1 MSLDA
6 QILTITLIQ
15 LVAIMSPG
23 PDFAIICR
31 NSLIYSRRTGIYSAL
46 GISLGIL
53 VHVTYTLVGIG
64 LIISKSV
71 ILFSTIK
78 LLGAAYL
85 IYIGYKS
92 LKAKPIRENSKEK
105 SKQDL
110 TRLQAIK
117 IGFVTNILNPKVTLF
132 FFSLFTQVISPTT
145 PASLRALYGLQMF
158 VFTLSWFTLLAITIS
173 HPIVKNQFL
182 SMSHYLEKT
191 MGVILIGLGIKVAL
205 EDVLKGIATNLNFL
219 GDPP

>member
-1 MSLDA
+1 MSLYA

-71 ILFSTIK
+71 VLFSTIK

-92 LKAKPIRENSKEK
+92 LKAKPSREITTEK

-117 IGFVTNILNPKVTLF
+117 IGFITNILNPKVTLF
-132 FFSLFTQVISPTT
+132 FFSLFTQVISPNT
-145 PASLRALYGLQMF
+145 PTRLRALYGLQMF

-173 HPIVKNQFL
+173 HPIVKNRFL
-182 SMSHYLEKT
+182 SVSHYLERT

-205 EDVLKGIATNLNFL
+205 EDVATNLNFL

>member
-1 MSLDA
+1 MSFYA
-6 QILTITLIQ
+6 QLLTITIIQ

-31 NSLIYSRRTGIYSAL
+31 NSLVYSRRTGIYSAL

-64 LIISKSV
+64 LIISKSIV
-71 ILFSTIK
+71 LFSAFK

-92 LKAKPIRENSKEK
+92 LKAKPSQEISTLK

-110 TRLQAIK
+110 SRLQAIK
-117 IGFVTNILNPKVTLF
+117 IGFITNILNPKVTLF

-145 PASLRALYGLQMF
+145 PTSLRALYGLQMF
-158 VFTLSWFTLLAITIS
+158 VFTLGWFTLLAWTIS
-173 HPIVKNQFL
+173 HPIIKNRFL
-182 SMSHYLEKT
+182 SVSHYVEKT

-205 EDVLKGIATNLNFL
+205 ESANINH
-219 GDPP
+219 

>member
-1 MSLDA
+1 MSFYA
-6 QILTITLIQ
+6 QLLTITIIQ

-31 NSLIYSRRTGIYSAL
+31 NSLVYSRRTGVYSAL

-64 LIISKSV
+64 LIISRSIV
-71 ILFSTIK
+71 LFSTLK

-92 LKAKPIRENSKEK
+92 LKAKPSREINALK

-110 TRLQAIK
+110 SRLQAIK

-132 FFSLFTQVISPTT
+132 FFSLFTQVISPNT
-145 PASLRALYGLQMF
+145 PTSLRALYGLQMF
-158 VFTLSWFTLLAITIS
+158 VFTLSWFSLLAVTIS
-173 HPIVKNQFL
+173 HPIVKNRFL
-182 SMSHYLEKT
+182 SVSHYVEKT
-191 MGVILIGLGIKVAL
+191 MGVILIALGIKVAL
-205 EDVLKGIATNLNFL
+205 ESTKH
-219 GDPP
+219 

>member
-1 MSLDA
+1 MSFYA

-15 LVAIMSPG
+15 LIAIMSPG

-92 LKAKPIRENSKEK
+92 LKAKPIKENTTKK
-105 SKQDL
+105 LKQDL

-145 PASLRALYGLQMF
+145 PASLKALYGLQMF

-173 HPIVKNQFL
+173 HPIVKNRFL
-182 SMSHYLEKT
+182 SMSHYIEKT

-205 EDVLKGIATNLNFL
+205 EDVSNNLNFL

>member
-92 LKAKPIRENSKEK
+92 LKAKPSREITTEK

-117 IGFVTNILNPKVTLF
+117 IGFITNILNPKVTLF

-145 PASLRALYGLQMF
+145 PASLRMLYGLQMF

-173 HPIVKNQFL
+173 HPIVKNRFL
-182 SMSHYLEKT
+182 SVSHYLERT

-205 EDVLKGIATNLNFL
+205 EDVATNLNFL

>member
-1 MSLDA
+1 MSLNA

-53 VHVTYTLVGIG
+53 VHVTYTLIGIG

-71 ILFSTIK
+71 VLFSTIK

-92 LKAKPIRENSKEK
+92 LKAKPSREITTEK

-110 TRLQAIK
+110 TRLQATK
-117 IGFVTNILNPKVTLF
+117 IGFITNILNPKVTLF
-132 FFSLFTQVISPTT
+132 FFSLFTQVISPNT
-145 PASLRALYGLQMF
+145 PKSLRALYGLQMF

-173 HPIVKNQFL
+173 HPIVKNQSL
-182 SMSHYLEKT
+182 TMSHYLEKT
-191 MGVILIGLGIKVAL
+191 MGIILIGLGIKVAL
-205 EDVLKGIATNLNFL
+205 EDVSNNLKFL

>member
-1 MSLDA
+1 MSFYA

-71 ILFSTIK
+71 VLFSTIK

-92 LKAKPIRENSKEK
+92 LKAKPSRETTTEK

-117 IGFVTNILNPKVTLF
+117 IGFITNILNPKVTLF
-132 FFSLFTQVISPTT
+132 FFSLFTQVISPNT
-145 PASLRALYGLQMF
+145 PASLRVLYGLQMF
-158 VFTLSWFTLLAITIS
+158 VFTLGWFTLLAITIS
-173 HPIVKNQFL
+173 HPIVKNRFL
-182 SMSHYLEKT
+182 SMSHYIEKT

-205 EDVLKGIATNLNFL
+205 EDVATNLNFL

>member
-64 LIISKSV
+64 LIISKSI

-92 LKAKPIRENSKEK
+92 LKAKPSRENTTEK
-105 SKQDL
+105 LKQDL

-132 FFSLFTQVISPTT
+132 FFSLFTQVISSTT

-173 HPIVKNQFL
+173 HPIVKNRFL

-205 EDVLKGIATNLNFL
+205 EDILSIATNLNFL

>member
-1 MSLDA
+1 MSFYA
-6 QILTITLIQ
+6 QLLTITIIQ

-31 NSLIYSRRTGIYSAL
+31 NSLVYSRRTGVYSAL

-64 LIISKSV
+64 LIISKSI
-71 ILFSTIK
+71 ILFSTLK

-92 LKAKPIRENSKEK
+92 LKAKPSRGINTLK

-110 TRLQAIK
+110 SRLQAIK
-117 IGFVTNILNPKVTLF
+117 IGFITNILNPKVTLF
-132 FFSLFTQVISPTT
+132 FFSLFTQVISPAT
-145 PASLRALYGLQMF
+145 PISLRALYGLQMF
-158 VFTLSWFTLLAITIS
+158 VFTLGWFTTLAWAIS
-173 HPIVKNQFL
+173 HPIIKNRFL
-182 SMSHYLEKT
+182 SVSHYVEKT

-205 EDVLKGIATNLNFL
+205 ESANINH
-219 GDPP
+219 

>member
-1 MSLDA
+1 MSFYA
-6 QILTITLIQ
+6 QLLTITIIQ

-31 NSLIYSRRTGIYSAL
+31 NSLVYSRRTGVYSAL

-64 LIISKSV
+64 LIISRSIV
-71 ILFSTIK
+71 LFSTHK

-92 LKAKPIRENSKEK
+92 LKAKPSREINPVK
-105 SKQDL
+105 SKRDL
-110 TRLQAIK
+110 SRLQAIK

-132 FFSLFTQVISPTT
+132 FFSLFTQVISPNT
-145 PASLRALYGLQMF
+145 PTSIRALYGLQMF
-158 VFTLSWFTLLAITIS
+158 VFTLSWFTLLAIAIS
-173 HPIVKNQFL
+173 HPMVKNRFL
-182 SMSHYLEKT
+182 SVSHYVEKT
-191 MGVILIGLGIKVAL
+191 MGVILIALGIKVAL
-205 EDVLKGIATNLNFL
+205 ESTKH
-219 GDPP
+219 

>member
-1 MSLDA
+1 MSFYA
-6 QILTITLIQ
+6 QLLTITIIQ

-31 NSLIYSRRTGIYSAL
+31 NSLVYSRRSGIYSAL

-64 LIISKSV
+64 LIIAKSIV
-71 ILFSTIK
+71 LFSAIK

-92 LKAKPIRENSKEK
+92 LKAKPSKKLANLK

-110 TRLQAIK
+110 TRLEAIK
-117 IGFVTNILNPKVTLF
+117 IGFITNILNPKVTLF
-132 FFSLFTQVISPTT
+132 FFSLFTQVISSNT

-158 VFTLSWFTLLAITIS
+158 VFTLSWFTLLAVTIS
-173 HPIVKNQFL
+173 HPIIKNRFL
-182 SMSHYLEKT
+182 SISHYIEKT
-191 MGVILIGLGIKVAL
+191 TGVILIALGVKVAL
-205 EDVLKGIATNLNFL
+205 ESAKY
-219 GDPP
+219 

>member
-1 MSLDA
+1 MSLYA

-23 PDFAIICR
+23 PDFTIICR

-64 LIISKSV
+64 LIISKSI
-71 ILFSTIK
+71 ILFATIK

-92 LKAKPIRENSKEK
+92 LKAKPTRENIKEK

-117 IGFVTNILNPKVTLF
+117 IGFITNILNPKVTLF

-145 PASLRALYGLQMF
+145 PASLRALYGLQMV

-173 HPIVKNQFL
+173 HPIVKKRFL
-182 SMSHYLEKT
+182 SMSHYIEKT
-191 MGVILIGLGIKVAL
+191 MGIILIGLGIKVAL
-205 EDVLKGIATNLNFL
+205 EDVWKV
-219 GDPP
+219 

>member
-1 MSLDA
+1 MSFYA
-6 QILTITLIQ
+6 QILTITIIQ

-31 NSLIYSRRTGIYSAL
+31 NSLVYSRRTGIYSAL

-64 LIISKSV
+64 LIISKSI
-71 ILFSTIK
+71 ILFSAIK

-92 LKAKPIRENSKEK
+92 LKAKPSGKIAATK

-110 TRLQAIK
+110 SRLQAIK
-117 IGFVTNILNPKVTLF
+117 IGFITNILNPKVTLF
-132 FFSLFTQVISPTT
+132 FFSLFTQVISQNT
-145 PASLRALYGLQMF
+145 PASLRFLYGLQMF
-158 VFTLSWFTLLAITIS
+158 VFTLGWFTLLAITIS
-173 HPIVKNQFL
+173 HPLIKNRFF
-182 SMSHYLEKT
+182 SISHYIEKT
-191 MGVILIGLGIKVAL
+191 MGVILIALGIKVAL
-205 EDVLKGIATNLNFL
+205 ESSKY
-219 GDPP
+219 

>member
-23 PDFAIICR
+23 PDFAIICC

-92 LKAKPIRENSKEK
+92 LKAKPIRENTTEK
-105 SKQDL
+105 LKQDI

-117 IGFVTNILNPKVTLF
+117 VGFVTNILNPKVTLF

-173 HPIVKNQFL
+173 HPIVKNRFL

-205 EDVLKGIATNLNFL
+205 EDVATNLNFL
-219 GDPP
+219 RDPP